1 MNKVTIQTTTKLVID
16 TEITLPE
23 GKSWDDVDIWSV
35 KWGTLHVTWK
45 DGSEDEYELDEIDPV
60 SIGEIKAPD
69 EVSILKDMKEI
80 DTD

>member
-1 MNKVTIQTTTKLVID
+1 MNKVTIQTTTKLVVD
-16 TEITLPE
+16 TEVTLPE
-23 GKSWDDVDIWSV
+23 GKSWEDVDAWSV
-35 KWGTLHVTWK
+35 KWGTLRVTWK

-69 EVSILKDMKEI
+69 EVSILQDMKEI